1 MKKDLKAGIIAAI
14 LRRKKLLGGIVIFVV
29 AFLIIRGIVTRRAT
43 VETTQVKKGEVA
55 EELVLS
61 GEVSADEYTQLS
73 FGTSGKI
80 SWVGVK
86 EGQEVKR
93 GQGLAKL
100 DTTNLNA
107 DYQRALSDLRS
118 AEASLSRVYD
128 DIKGH
133 SGDET
138 FTQKETRTTSEV
150 AKDKAYEAVTKAK
163 RDLDNA
169 TLIAPFAGIVTF
181 VANPFSGVNTLVS
194 QTQVEL
200 INPQTIYFDVSA
212 DQSEVVDLFL
222 GQKVKIVLDSYADEE
237 FEGEVFFISFTPK
250 SGEVGTIYKV
260 KVKFLGTKLDV
271 GKFRIG
277 MGGDARFVISKK
289 DNVLWVPPKFVNS
302 DPKGK
307 YVKRGSK
314 NKKTYI
320 ETGIEAE
327 DRVEVTS
334 GVEEGDVLYD

>member
-1 MKKDLKAGIIAAI
+1 MKKDQKTGIIARV
-14 LRRKKLLGGIVIFVV
+14 LRRKKLLGIIAVLAV
-29 AFLIIRGIVTRRAT
+29 AFLIVRNIVARRAK
-43 VETTQVKKGEVA
+43 VETTQVNKGEVV

-61 GEVSADEYTQLS
+61 GAVSADEYTQLS

-80 SWVGVK
+80 SWVGVE
-86 EGQEVKR
+86 EGQEVNR

-118 AEASLSRVYD
+118 AEASLSKVYD

-133 SGDET
+133 SSDET

-150 AKDKAYEAVTKAK
+150 TKDKAYESVTKAK

-181 VANPFSGVNTLVS
+181 VANPFSGVNTLAS

-200 INPQTIYFDVSA
+200 INPETIYFDVSA
-212 DQSEVVDLFL
+212 DQSEVVDLSL
-222 GQKVKIVLDSYADEE
+222 GQKVKIVLDSYAISEY
-237 FEGEVFFISFTPK
+237 EGEVFFISFTPK
-250 SGEVGTIYKV
+250 SGEVGTVYKV
-260 KVKFLGTKLDV
+260 KVKFVGTNLDV

-289 DNVLWVPPKFVNS
+289 DEVLWIPPKFINS

-307 YVKRGSK
+307 YVKKGKK
-314 NKKTYI
+314 NNKTYVG
-320 ETGIEAE
+320 TGIEAE
-327 DRVEVTS
+327 DRIEITS